1 MISLQVAGSF
11 SCFTGIAGVHA
22 PETTETKFDR
32 RQRYPE
38 TSGPYKNG
46 IHLKP

>member
-1 MISLQVAGSF
+1 VISLQAEESF
-11 SCFTGIAGVHA
+11 NCFTGIAGAHA

-32 RQRYPE
+32 CQRYPE
-38 TSGPYKNG
+38 TSAPYKNG